1 LCWFLGYRI
10 YESAGDA
17 FSLKAW
23 LTKNSNE
30 FKQESFWSNR
40 QHLMYWEENKKRIEN
55 ILKSLGLTLD
65 KLENIP
71 KLIQPWMTFV
81 KV

>member
-1 LCWFLGYRI
+1 
-10 YESAGDA
+10 
-17 FSLKAW
+17 
-23 LTKNSNE
+23 
-30 FKQESFWSNR
+30 
-40 QHLMYWEENKKRIEN
+40 MYWEENKKRIEN